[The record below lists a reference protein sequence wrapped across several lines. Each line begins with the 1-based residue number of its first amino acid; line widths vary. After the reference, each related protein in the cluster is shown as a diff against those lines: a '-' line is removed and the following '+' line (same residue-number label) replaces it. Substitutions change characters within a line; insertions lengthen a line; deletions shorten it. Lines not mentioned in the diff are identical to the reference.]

1 MIKAEIKGIKY
12 ILYTENES
20 RNDNKEDYE
29 SSDKYNSIFLRCSI
43 PYPLDN
49 LEKHESVSNKV
60 WDDYNEARM
69 RWLANELQDKNAKI
83 ERIETPDD
91 CSWRYRI
98 DENGC
103 MQLI

>member
-1 MIKAEIKGIKY
+1 
-12 ILYTENES
+12 
-20 RNDNKEDYE
+20 
-29 SSDKYNSIFLRCSI
+29 
-43 PYPLDN
+43 
-49 LEKHESVSNKV
+49 
-60 WDDYNEARM
+60 M